1 MTRAAKISNVGA
13 VLIPFV
19 AFLAAIVLLWNSV
32 VGPSDLVVL
41 AVMYLLTG
49 FGVTIGFHRMLTHR
63 SFRTSKPVEYAFA
76 VLGSMSVQGPVI
88 NWVADHRKHHA
99 HTDEEG
105 DPHSPHVADGHGS
118 GVRGML
124 HGLFHAHI
132 GWLMTEHGQARRTKY
147 ARDLMEDPGMRSI
160 HRAFVPIVLTGFAL
174 PALLGFLLT
183 GGEVAGALT
192 GLLWGGFVR
201 VFLLHHVTWSI
212 NSICHV
218 FGRRPFATDDHSTNV
233 FWLALPSLGEAWHH
247 NHHAFPRAA
256 VHGLRR
262 TELDP
267 SGWVIGVMERAGLA
281 WDVVRIAPER
291 QQARLAATPA
301 TAGE

>member
-13 VLIPFV
+13 VIVPFL
-19 AFLAAIVLLWNSV
+19 AFLAAIVLLWNSI

-63 SFRTSKPVEYAFA
+63 SFQTSKPVEYVFA

-105 DPHSPHVADGHGS
+105 DPHSPHLDDGHGS

-147 ARDLMEDPGMRSI
+147 ARDLMDDPGMRSI
-160 HRAFVPIVLTGFAL
+160 HRAFVPIVLSGFAL
-174 PALLGFLLT
+174 PAMLGFALT

-218 FGRRPFATDDHSTNV
+218 FGRRRFATDDHSTNV

-267 SGWVIGVMERAGLA
+267 SGWVIGVMERLGLA

-291 QQARLAATPA
+291 QRARLSDAPA
-301 TAGE
+301 G

>member
-1 MTRAAKISNVGA
+1 MTRAAKISNVAA
-13 VLIPFV
+13 VIVPFLAFV
-19 AFLAAIVLLWNSV
+19 AAIGLLWNSV

-105 DPHSPHVADGHGS
+105 DPHSPHLNDGHGS

-160 HRAFVPIVLTGFAL
+160 HRAFVPIVLAGFAL
-174 PALLGFLLT
+174 PAVLGFALT

-218 FGRRPFATDDHSTNV
+218 FGRRRFATDDHSTNV

-267 SGWVIGVMERAGLA
+267 SGWVIGLMERLGLA

-291 QQARLAATPA
+291 QRARLSDAPA
-301 TAGE
+301 G

>member
-13 VLIPFV
+13 VIVPFL

-63 SFRTSKPVEYAFA
+63 AFQTSKPVEYVFA

-105 DPHSPHVADGHGS
+105 DPHSPHLDDGHGS

-147 ARDLMEDPGMRSI
+147 ARDLMDDPGMRSI
-160 HRAFVPIVLTGFAL
+160 HRAFVPIVLSGFAL
-174 PALLGFLLT
+174 PAVLGFALS
-183 GGEVAGALT
+183 GGELAGAVT

-218 FGRRPFATDDHSTNV
+218 FGRRRFATDDHSTNV

-267 SGWVIGVMERAGLA
+267 SGWVIGLMERLGLA

-291 QQARLAATPA
+291 QRARLSDAPA
-301 TAGE
+301 G

>member
-1 MTRAAKISNVGA
+1 MTRAAKLSNVGA
-13 VLIPFV
+13 VIVPFL
-19 AFLAAIVLLWNSV
+19 AFIAAIVLLWNSV

-49 FGVTIGFHRMLTHR
+49 FGVTVGFHRMLTHR
-63 SFRTSKPVEYAFA
+63 SFQTSKPVEYVFA

-105 DPHSPHVADGHGS
+105 DPHSPHVTDGHGS

-132 GWLMTEHGQARRTKY
+132 GWLMSEHGQARRTKY
-147 ARDLMEDPGMRSI
+147 ARDLMDDPGMRSI
-160 HRAFVPIVLTGFAL
+160 HRAFVPIVLSGFAL
-174 PALLGFLLT
+174 PAVLGFVLT
-183 GGEVAGALT
+183 GGAVAGALT

-218 FGRRPFATDDHSTNV
+218 FGRRRFATEDHSTNV

-267 SGWVIGVMERAGLA
+267 SGWVIGVMERLGLA

-291 QQARLAATPA
+291 QRARLSDAPA
-301 TAGE
+301 G

>member
-13 VLIPFV
+13 VIVPFL
-19 AFLAAIVLLWNSV
+19 AFIAAIVLLWNSV

-41 AVMYLLTG
+41 TVMYLLTG

-63 SFRTSKPVEYAFA
+63 SFQTSKPVEYAFA

-105 DPHSPHVADGHGS
+105 DPHSPHVTDGHGS

-160 HRAFVPIVLTGFAL
+160 HRAFVPIVVTGLAL
-174 PALLGFLLT
+174 PALLGFALT
-183 GGEVAGALT
+183 GGQVAGALT

-218 FGRRPFATDDHSTNV
+218 FGRRRFATDDHSTNV

-267 SGWVIGVMERAGLA
+267 SGWVIGVMERLGLA

-291 QQARLAATPA
+291 QRARLSDAPA
-301 TAGE
+301 G

>member
-1 MTRAAKISNVGA
+1 MTRAAKLSNVGA
-13 VLIPFV
+13 VIVPFV
-19 AFLAAIVLLWNSV
+19 AFLAAILLLWNSV

-63 SFRTSKPVEYAFA
+63 SFQTSKPVEYVFA

-105 DPHSPHVADGHGS
+105 DPHSPHVTDGHGS

-160 HRAFVPIVLTGFAL
+160 HRAFVPIVLSGFAL
-174 PALLGFLLT
+174 PAVLGFALS
-183 GGEVAGALT
+183 GGEIAGALT

-218 FGRRPFATDDHSTNV
+218 FGRRRFATDDHSTNV

-267 SGWVIGVMERAGLA
+267 SGWVIGAMERLGLA
-281 WDVVRIAPER
+281 WDVVRIGPER
-291 QQARLAATPA
+291 QRARLSDAPA
-301 TAGE
+301 G